1 MNLIPSIIYVQVFIL
16 WSLFRLILRV
26 IVPFILPTRA
36 KNGRKAMIRLT
47 TRIPGQPKRVTKIEI
62 IPIKIKG
69 AAKAARKVCDFV

>member
-1 MNLIPSIIYVQVFIL
+1 
-16 WSLFRLILRV
+16 LFRLILRV